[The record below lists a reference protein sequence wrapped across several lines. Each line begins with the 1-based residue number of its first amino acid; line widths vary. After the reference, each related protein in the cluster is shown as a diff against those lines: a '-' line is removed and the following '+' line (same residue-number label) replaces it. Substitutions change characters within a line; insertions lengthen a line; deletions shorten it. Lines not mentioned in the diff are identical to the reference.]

1 MDDEPRILSALRR
14 SLRREGWELLSAE
27 SPEEALSV
35 LAERRVDLVVS
46 DQKMPGGS
54 GLGLLEAVARRHPQ
68 TARVLLTGWPEEV
81 PTGQLERLRIGALLP
96 KPWDDAE
103 LKETLRR
110 QLAAPGG
117 G

>member
-1 MDDEPRILSALRR
+1 M
-14 SLRREGWELLSAE
+14 
-27 SPEEALSV
+27 
-35 LAERRVDLVVS
+35 
-46 DQKMPGGS
+46 
-54 GLGLLEAVARRHPQ
+54 ARRHPQ